1 MVDEHFFLRKKFLF
15 SSLKTL
21 EAFSNL
27 NEADFS
33 WELRPE
39 NKCMISVVKILQRGA
54 VIIFRV
60 NMKMKCR
67 ETWLEEQRME

>member
-1 MVDEHFFLRKKFLF
+1 MVEEHFSEKDFLF

-39 NKCMISVVKILQRGA
+39 NKCMISVVKILQRGS

-60 NMKMKCR
+60 NVKRTCR